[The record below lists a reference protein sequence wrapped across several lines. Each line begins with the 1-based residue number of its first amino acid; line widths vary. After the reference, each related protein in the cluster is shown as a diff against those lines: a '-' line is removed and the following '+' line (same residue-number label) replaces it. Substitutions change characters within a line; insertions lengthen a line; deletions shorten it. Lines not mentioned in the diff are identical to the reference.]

1 MKGVLDVLKVD
12 LTSLQGAATGLE
24 GWVLIADTQLRGEVI
39 RKADLIFA
47 EIDYIELQK
56 LV

>member
-1 MKGVLDVLKVD
+1 VD

-24 GWVLIADTQLRGEVI
+24 GWVLIADTQLWGEVL
-39 RKADLIFA
+39 RKANLVFA
-47 EIDYIELQK
+47 EINYIELQK